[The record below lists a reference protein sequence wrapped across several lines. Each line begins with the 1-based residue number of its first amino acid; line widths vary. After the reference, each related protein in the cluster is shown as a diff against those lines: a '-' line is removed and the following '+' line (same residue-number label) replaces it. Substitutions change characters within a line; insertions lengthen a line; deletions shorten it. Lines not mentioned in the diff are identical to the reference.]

1 MQVAEKTH
9 SPQITESLSDEYLNL
24 MGSLK
29 TNIKMAR
36 KQEQLTQEAASS
48 MADIDY
54 KRWQKIEA
62 GGMNI
67 TLFTLSRIAATLR
80 VPPSSLLRR
89 MTIEQNWRTPQTSAA
104 RKLLNRLQNEKTPV
118 NTD

>member
-1 MQVAEKTH
+1 MQVAEKTE
-9 SPQITESLSDEYLNL
+9 SLQIVESLSHEYMNL

-36 KQEQLTQEAASS
+36 RNEQLTQEAASS

-67 TLFTLSRIAATLR
+67 TLLTLSRIAATLR
-80 VPPSSLLRR
+80 VPPSTLLRR
-89 MTIEQNWRTPQTSAA
+89 MTIEQNWRAPQSNAA
-104 RKLLNRLQNEKTPV
+104 RKLLNRLQNEKIPV
-118 NTD
+118 DTD